1 MDSRYIEQLLERY
14 WRCETSLEEETSLRR
29 FFNSG
34 DVPEHLLRYK
44 DLFVYQDL
52 QHEEHLGE
60 DFDARIL
67 AQIEAPVVKARH
79 MSLGARLIPLCKAAA
94 AVAVVLMLGNVMRHS
109 MLSGVKEVA
118 AADTISEQ
126 ISAPSVALSGE
137 AAVAHEKQ
145 LIDSLHQQVSKV
157 KVEVGQ

>member
-1 MDSRYIEQLLERY
+1 
-14 WRCETSLEEETSLRR
+14 
-29 FFNSG
+29 
-34 DVPEHLLRYK
+34 
-44 DLFVYQDL
+44 
-52 QHEEHLGE
+52 
-60 DFDARIL
+60 
-67 AQIEAPVVKARH
+67 

-94 AVAVVLMLGNVMRHS
+94 VVAVVLMLGNVMRHS
-109 MLSGVKEVA
+109 MLSGVEEVA

-137 AAVAHEKQ
+137 AAVTHEKQ